1 MIEKTVHNGHL
12 IEYLDETHQYLVDG
26 ILVKSVSEIL
36 HKYIFKDK
44 YKGIPENILKAK
56 AIYGSEVHKAI
67 EDIENNR
74 EYETTSIYQELS
86 IEQYIKLKKEYN
98 IQVLEQEKIVCYKGI
113 YAGRF
118 DMTANVNNEVS
129 LIDIKTTAQLD
140 LEYLSWQLSLYE
152 LAYGKRFK
160 KIYALWLPKKGLGQ
174 LVEIKRKS
182 KKEIEKLLKEIE
194 NDTVKKRRYSK
205 S

>member
-1 MIEKTVHNGHL
+1 MLEYIEEGHL
-12 IEYLDETHQYLVDG
+12 YLYNGV
-26 ILVKSVSEIL
+26 IIPSVSEIL
-36 HKYIFKDK
+36 HKYLFKDK

-56 AIYGSEVHKAI
+56 ATYGSEVHKAI

-74 EYETTSIYQELS
+74 EYETTSVYQELS
-86 IEQYIKLKKEYN
+86 IEQYLKIKEQYN
-98 IQVLEQEKIVCYKGI
+98 LEVVKQEEMVCYKGI

-118 DMTANVNNEVS
+118 DMIANVNNELC

-152 LAYGKRFK
+152 LAYGKKFK
-160 KIYALWLPKKGLGQ
+160 KLYALWLPKKELGK

-194 NDTVKKRRYSK
+194 NDTVKKRRYS
-205 S
+205 